1 MLGNV
6 KHVFPVKFYV
16 LSHLANED
24 HGLKMTKTVFG
35 TFVGYSPF
43 AGLIR
48 SDDVD
53 DEETMSHREPQSGLF
68 VPSWVLSLV
77 IAGMLTGLGS
87 ALTYWFQFGKIEERV
102 DQLSKSFA
110 KLEAIDTIKREEWKL
125 FVEQVRND
133 LREIKEHQRRQ

>member
-1 MLGNV
+1 
-6 KHVFPVKFYV
+6 
-16 LSHLANED
+16 
-24 HGLKMTKTVFG
+24 
-35 TFVGYSPF
+35 
-43 AGLIR
+43 
-48 SDDVD
+48 
-53 DEETMSHREPQSGLF
+53 
-68 VPSWVLSLV
+68 
-77 IAGMLTGLGS
+77 MLTGLGS